1 MNYQETL
8 DFLFRALPMYQRVG
22 KTAFKKDLSN
32 TIALCENLGNPQRKF
47 KSIHVAG
54 TNGKGSSS
62 HMLAAILQSSGLKV
76 GLYTSPHL
84 KNFTE
89 RIRINGKEV
98 SREAV
103 VSFVERQKEAITE
116 IQPSFFEMTVAMAFD
131 HFANE
136 QVDIAVIEVGLG
148 GRLDST
154 NVITPEVSLI
164 TNIGYDHMEML
175 GETLPL
181 IAKEKAG
188 IIKRGVPVVISESI
202 AEINSVFESIANSN
216 QASLYYADHVE
227 DLPFT
232 DLKGAYQSKNIQGVL
247 KVVNVLR
254 TQGWSIDDRSVEEG
268 LQNVTTI
275 TGLKGRWQQLNSE
288 PLTICDTGHNREAFQ
303 CIISQ
308 LLSLNYKQLHLV
320 LGFVN
325 DKNVEDLLTM
335 IPKGISL
342 TFCQSTVPR
351 AMPLDTLRLKAEA
364 LGIEADYIQDIN
376 TAVSAVST
384 KAHKEDLIFIGGS
397 TFVVAEIDNL

>member
-8 DFLFRALPMYQRVG
+8 DFLFQALPMYQRVG
-22 KTAFKKDLSN
+22 KSAFKKDLSN
-32 TIALCENLGNPQRKF
+32 TIALCDSLDNPQHKF

-89 RIRINGKEV
+89 RIRINGEEI
-98 SREAV
+98 SRAAV
-103 VSFVERQKEAITE
+103 VSFVERQQESITR

-136 QVDIAVIEVGLG
+136 QVDVAVIEVGLG

-175 GETLPL
+175 GDTLPL

-188 IIKRGVPVVISESI
+188 IIKHDVPVVISESI
-202 AEINSVFESIANSN
+202 AEVNPVFESIAIANKAPLS
-216 QASLYYADHVE
+216 YADRI
-227 DLPFT
+227 DNLPAT
-232 DLKGAYQSKNIQGVL
+232 DLKGKYQSKNIQGVL
-247 KVVNVLR
+247 KVIDVLR
-254 TQGWSIDDRSVEEG
+254 GQGWSIDNRSIEKG
-268 LQNVTTI
+268 LQNVTQL
-275 TGLKGRWQQLNSE
+275 TGLKGRWQQLNDS
-288 PLTICDTGHNREAFQ
+288 PLTICDTGHNKEAFQ
-303 CIISQ
+303 YIISQ
-308 LLSLNYKQLHLV
+308 LVDLNCNHLHMV

-325 DKNVEDLLTM
+325 DKNVEDLLRM
-335 IPKGISL
+335 IPMDASL

-351 AMPLDTLRLKAEA
+351 AMPLATLKLKAEA
-364 LGIEADYIQDIN
+364 LGIQGDYIQDIN
-376 TAVSAVST
+376 QALSAVST
-384 KAHKEDLIFIGGS
+384 KAYKDDLIFVGGS

>member
-8 DFLFRALPMYQRVG
+8 DFLFQALPMYQRVG
-22 KTAFKKDLSN
+22 KAAFKKDLSN
-32 TIALCENLGNPQRKF
+32 TIALCESLGNPQDKF
-47 KSIHVAG
+47 KSIHIAG

-62 HMLAAILQSSGLKV
+62 HMLSAILQASGLKV

-89 RIRINGKEV
+89 RIRTNGEEIT
-98 SREAV
+98 REAV
-103 VSFVERQKEAITE
+103 VSFVERQKEAIE
-116 IQPSFFEMTVAMAFD
+116 SIQPSFFEMTVAMAFD

-164 TNIGYDHMEML
+164 TNISYDHMEML
-175 GETLPL
+175 GDTLPL

-216 QASLYYADHVE
+216 ETPLHYADQVE
-227 DLPFT
+227 DLPAT

-268 LQNVTTI
+268 LQNVMSL
-275 TGLKGRWQQLNSE
+275 TGLKGRWQQLNNK
-288 PLTICDTGHNREAFQ
+288 PLTICDTGHNKEAFEH
-303 CIISQ
+303 IIDQ
-308 LLSLNYKQLHLV
+308 LFSLEFKQLHMV

-325 DKNVEDLLTM
+325 DKNVEDLLRM
-335 IPKGISL
+335 IPETVSL
-342 TFCQSTVPR
+342 TFCQSSVPR
-351 AMPLDTLRLKAEA
+351 AMSLDVLKSKAEA
-364 LGIEADYIQDIN
+364 LNIEANYIQQVNEAI
-376 TAVSAVST
+376 TTVSANAS
-384 KAHKEDLIFIGGS
+384 KDDLIFVGGS

>member
-8 DFLFRALPMYQRVG
+8 DFLFQALPMYQRVG
-22 KTAFKKDLSN
+22 KSAFKKDLSN
-32 TIALCENLGNPQRKF
+32 TIALCEGLDNPQNKF

-89 RIRINGKEV
+89 RIRINGEEI
-98 SREAV
+98 SRQAV
-103 VSFVERQKEAITE
+103 VSFVERQQESITR

-136 QVDIAVIEVGLG
+136 QVDVAVIEVGLG

-175 GETLPL
+175 GDTLPL
-181 IAKEKAG
+181 IAREKAG
-188 IIKRGVPVVISESI
+188 IIKKGVPVVISESI
-202 AEINSVFESIANSN
+202 TEVNPVFESIADSN
-216 QASLYYADHVE
+216 AAPLYYADLVE
-227 DLPFT
+227 DLPT
-232 DLKGAYQSKNIQGVL
+232 SDLRGIYQSKNIQGVL
-247 KVVNVLR
+247 KVVDVLR
-254 TQGWSIDDRSVEEG
+254 AQGWTIDDRSVEEG
-268 LQNVTTI
+268 LQNVTVL
-275 TGLKGRWQQLNSE
+275 TGLKGRWQQLNSS
-288 PLTICDTGHNREAFQ
+288 PLTICDTGHNKEAFQ
-303 CIISQ
+303 YIISQ
-308 LLSLNYKQLHLV
+308 LLSLNGKRIHMV

-325 DKNVEDLLTM
+325 DKNVEDLLRM
-335 IPKGISL
+335 IPKNVSL

-351 AMPLDTLRLKAEA
+351 AMPLSVLRSNAEA

-376 TAVSAVST
+376 MAVSAVST